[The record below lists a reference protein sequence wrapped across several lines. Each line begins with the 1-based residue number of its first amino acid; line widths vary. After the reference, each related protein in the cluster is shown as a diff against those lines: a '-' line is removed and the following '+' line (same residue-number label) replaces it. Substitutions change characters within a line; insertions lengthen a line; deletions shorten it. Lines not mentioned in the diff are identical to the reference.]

1 MIPHKYDYNTKKI
14 VIIIDYVIILLPK
27 DGIIMKR
34 LFYIFVLLIL
44 ISVIT
49 SCTDQTEIK
58 DLVPPSIIV
67 TKEITYTV
75 GDPVPNFFDG
85 VQAIDSIDGDL
96 TSSITVDDTDI
107 DYETPGIYNLIY
119 SVSDLSGNVYTKTV
133 QVIVIDS
140 NQEIDTIPPVI
151 LGASHL
157 TYYIGDPEPD
167 YLINISAYDNI
178 EGNITAKVVVESSR
192 VKYDVEGDYPVT
204 YTVTD
209 ISGNTISITINVTV
223 MNPESLN
230 NITNLNIFYINDT
243 HGAILNNSS
252 QLGLARIG
260 NLILD
265 EKEINPDNTL
275 FIAGGDI
282 LQGSILSNYFK
293 GSSMIDILNQMSL
306 DAFILGNHEFDWG
319 LSTVTEY
326 FNPETL
332 GMKAEFPLLGANV
345 FFKNTIIRPDHIDA
359 YKIVEKGN
367 LKIGIIGLMGY
378 GLEDSIATAM
388 VEDYYFDDPI
398 TWAGHYAQEL
408 RLNHDVD
415 VVLAVMHGSSGTTN
429 SGIGNLTGTKRV
441 DAVFNGHSH
450 QSYVNIQLRSGVA
463 MPIIQSGANGTT
475 VGRVSIELN
484 LAGEVI
490 GATAKNL
497 YPATVYGADQ
507 AFEPRLNTTNQMLA
521 DLILTYVEEISP
533 LLNEVIIQSGTNYSR
548 DQLTYYM
555 AELIRVSANADIG
568 FHNFGGTRDSLS
580 SLENITVA
588 TLYDIFPFDNKVKTV
603 SLLGSEIKEFINS
616 TSGDVAV
623 SYKADFSYQSM
634 IDSEYYLVSTNEY
647 VFDKVDNPFIYGNN
661 PIDTGVIIRD
671 VLEDV
676 LRNQA
681 QVHDY
686 FYIENPIVLS
696 NTTNYNLHIDEEKR
710 SYAII

>member
-1 MIPHKYDYNTKKI
+1 
-14 VIIIDYVIILLPK
+14 
-27 DGIIMKR
+27 MKR
-34 LFYIFVLLIL
+34 LFHIFIMLITIFAL
-44 ISVIT
+44 SA
-49 SCTDQTEIK
+49 CTDQTEIK
-58 DLVPPSIIV
+58 DLVPPNITV
-67 TKEITYTV
+67 TKEFTYTI
-75 GDPVPNFFDG
+75 GDPVPDFLDG
-85 VQAIDSIDGDL
+85 VQALDSVDGDL
-96 TSSITVDDTDI
+96 SDSIIVDDTDI
-107 DYETPGIYNLIY
+107 DYETSGIYNLRYI
-119 SVSDLSGNVYTKTV
+119 VSDLSGNKATKTV

-151 LGASHL
+151 IGASHM

-167 YLINISAYDNI
+167 FLINLSAYDNI
-178 EGNITAKVVVESSR
+178 EGNITSRISVESSR
-192 VKYDVEGDYPVT
+192 VKYDTEGDYPVT

-209 ISGNTISITINVTV
+209 SSGNTFSITINITV
-223 MNPESLN
+223 LHPDSLD

-265 EKEINPDNTL
+265 EKELNPDNTL
-275 FIAGGDI
+275 FITGGDI
-282 LQGSILSNYFK
+282 LQGSVLSNYFK
-293 GSSMIDILNQMSL
+293 GSSMIDVLNQMSL
-306 DAFILGNHEFDWG
+306 DAFVLGNHEFDWG

-332 GMKAEFPLLGANV
+332 GMKAEFPLLAANV
-345 FFKNTIIRPDHIDA
+345 FLKNTTTRPEHIDP
-359 YKIVEKGN
+359 YTIIQKGN
-367 LKIGIIGLMGY
+367 LKVGIIGLMGY
-378 GLEDSIATAM
+378 GLENSIATSM

-398 TWAGHYAQEL
+398 TWAGHYAQQL
-408 RLNHDVD
+408 RTNHDVD
-415 VVLAVMHGSSGTTN
+415 VVLVVVHGSSGTTN
-429 SGIGNLTGTKRV
+429 TGIGNLTGSQRV

-450 QSYVNIQLRSGVA
+450 QIYVNNFLRSGVT
-463 MPIIQSGANGTT
+463 MPIIQSGANGTA
-475 VGRVSIELN
+475 VGRVQIELN

-507 AFEPRLNTTNQMLA
+507 AFEPRLTTSNQVIA

-533 LLNEVIIQSGTNYSR
+533 LLNEVIIQSGASYSR

-603 SLLGSEIKEFINS
+603 SLLGSDIKDFIDQ
-616 TSGDVAV
+616 TGGDVAAA
-623 SYKADFSYQSM
+623 YKAGFSYQM
-634 IDSEYYLVSTNEY
+634 ILDNEYYFVSTNEY
-647 VFDKVDNPFIYGNN
+647 IFDKVDNPFIYGAN
-661 PIDTGVIIRD
+661 PIDTGVVIRD

-681 QVHDY
+681 EVHDY

-696 NTTNYNLHIDEEKR
+696 NSYHTYLFIGEEKR
-710 SYAII
+710 LYSVI

>member
-1 MIPHKYDYNTKKI
+1 
-14 VIIIDYVIILLPK
+14 
-27 DGIIMKR
+27 MKR
-34 LFYIFVLLIL
+34 LFKIFALLMF
-44 ISVIT
+44 ISVLV
-49 SCTDQTEIK
+49 SCTDRTEIK

-67 TKEITYTV
+67 TKELTYTI
-75 GDPVPNFFDG
+75 GDPVPNFLDG

-96 TSSITVDDTDI
+96 TSSIIVDDSDV
-107 DYETPGIYNLIY
+107 DYETPGIYNLVY
-119 SVSDLSGNVYTKTV
+119 KVSDLSENEFIKTV
-133 QVIVIDS
+133 QIIVIQS

-167 YLINISAYDNI
+167 YLLNISAYDNI
-178 EGNITAKVVVESSR
+178 EGNITSKISVESSR
-192 VKYDVEGDYPVT
+192 VKLDLEGDYPVT

-209 ISGNTISITINVTV
+209 NSGNTISITINVTV
-223 MNPESLN
+223 MNPESIN
-230 NITNLNIFYINDT
+230 NITDLNIFYINDT

-265 EKEINPDNTL
+265 EKELNPDNTL

-293 GSSMIDILNQMSL
+293 GSSMIDILNHMSL

-319 LSTVTEY
+319 LTTVTEY
-326 FNPETL
+326 FNPETT
-332 GMKAEFPLLGANV
+332 GIKAEFPLLGANV
-345 FFKNTIIRPDHIDA
+345 FFKNTITRPDHIDA
-359 YKIVEKGN
+359 YKIIQKGN

-378 GLEDSIATAM
+378 GLEDSIATSM

-415 VVLAVMHGSSGTTN
+415 VVLAVVHGSSGTTN
-429 SGIGNLTGTKRV
+429 SGIGNLTGSKTV

-450 QSYVNIQLRSGVA
+450 QSYVYTQFRSGVNL
-463 MPIIQSGANGTT
+463 PIIQSGANGST

-484 LAGEVI
+484 LDGEVI
-490 GATAKNL
+490 GATGKNL
-497 YPATVYGADQ
+497 YPATVYYADQ
-507 AFEPRLNTTNQMLA
+507 EFESRLNTSHPMLA
-521 DLILTYVEEISP
+521 DLIATYVEEIAP
-533 LLNEVIIQSGTNYSR
+533 LLNEVIIQSGSNYSR

-580 SLENITVA
+580 NLENITVA

-603 SLLGSEIKEFINS
+603 SLLGSEIKEFIDS
-616 TSGDVAV
+616 TGGDVAT
-623 SYKADFSYQSM
+623 SYKEGFSYQM
-634 IDSEYYLVSTNEY
+634 IQDNTYYLISTNEY

-681 QVHDY
+681 EIYDY

-696 NTTNYNLHIDEEKR
+696 NTYQYNLFTQEEKR
-710 SYAII
+710 TYNRI